1 MRFTI
6 VGAGGLGGLLGALLS
21 RSGNDVSFVARGE
34 TKEILTRRG
43 VELSSR
49 LGQFSVGPF
58 RASEDPEAL
67 GPTDVVIVAVK
78 AWQVSGVAARLKPL
92 VGSDTVVIP
101 LQNGVE
107 AGDQLQS
114 ALGRGPVVGGVC
126 HVFSWVEEPGHVVHK
141 GIPPQVTVGELEG
154 GVGKRLERVAEALQ
168 PAQIKAVLSPNIR
181 GDLWEKLLFVEPV
194 GSVGAVTRVSVDVFR
209 SVPESRAMLTAAM
222 HEIHTVA
229 GDLAVQ
235 MRPDAVE
242 QALARVDRLPA
253 GSTTSMHRDV
263 VEGRPSELEDQT
275 GAVVRLGTKAG
286 SSVPIHQLLLASLL
300 PRERRARQTHR
311 SPK

>member
-34 TKEILTRRG
+34 TKEVLTRRG
-43 VELSSR
+43 IELSSP

-58 RASEDPEAL
+58 KASEDPAAL
-67 GPTDVVIVAVK
+67 GPAEVIIVAVK
-78 AWQVSGVAARLKPL
+78 AWQVPEVAARLKPL
-92 VGSDTVVIP
+92 VASDTLVIP

-107 AGDQLQS
+107 AADQLQS
-114 ALGRGPVVGGVC
+114 ALGPGPVVGGVC
-126 HVFSWVEEPGHVVHK
+126 HVFSWIEKPGHVVHK

-154 GVGKRLERVAEALQ
+154 GVGKRLERVAEVLQ
-168 PAQIKAVLSPNIR
+168 AAQIKPVLSRNIR

-194 GSVGAVTRVSVDVFR
+194 GSVGAVTRVSVDIFR
-209 SVPESRAMLTAAM
+209 SMPESRAMLTAAM
-222 HEIHTVA
+222 QEIQTVA
-229 GDLAVQ
+229 GDLAIQ
-235 MRPDAVE
+235 MRPDALD
-242 QALARVDRLPA
+242 QSLARVDRLPP
-253 GSTTSMHRDV
+253 GSTTSMHRDI

-286 SSVPIHQLLLASLL
+286 SSVPVHQLLLAALL
-300 PRERRARQTHR
+300 PQERSARLR
-311 SPK
+311 SPRA